1 MHLHT
6 FNTRSSRASGPC
18 QMQTHFIFFFLLGL
32 CYILNYSF
40 IAIFAV
46 VNYYSSFLWLVLL
59 YSKRVQCRKRICF
72 VLNWFFSLNV
82 FFCAAASHILICWT
96 ERRKK
101 KLETHKNC
109 IDLIWVNVVAV
120 CTIHCACAT
129 KLPGTCP
136 APTYDS
142 VCVYIHYLKA
152 KENVEHTSGVSIGF
166 LWSKSVVVW
175 IVIWN

>member
-1 MHLHT
+1 MSNADT
-6 FNTRSSRASGPC
+6 FY
-18 QMQTHFIFFFLLGL
+18 FFFLLGL

-72 VLNWFFSLNV
+72 VLNWFFFSPNV
-82 FFCAAASHILICWT
+82 FFVLLPRTYWYV
-96 ERRKK
+96 EPKEEKK

-120 CTIHCACAT
+120 CTVLYIVRVPQSYLAH
-129 KLPGTCP
+129 
-136 APTYDS
+136 APHQPMI
-142 VCVYIHYLKA
+142 VYAYIY
-152 KENVEHTSGVSIGF
+152 I
-166 LWSKSVVVW
+166 
-175 IVIWN
+175 I